1 MIGRMI
7 GTAVTASLLRG
18 VTGRFG
24 GVAGMVAG
32 AALSSRRTRGAALAG
47 LVALTAYDLWKRRN
61 EPRGLPTPQVGG
73 STAATPST
81 PVSNPFPK
89 AGASSGQP

>member
-61 EPRGLPTPQVGG
+61 APRGLPTPQVGNG
-73 STAATPST
+73 AQATPPA
-81 PVSNPFPK
+81 PVSNPLPK
-89 AGASSGQP
+89 AGTPS

>member
-24 GVAGMVAG
+24 GLAGMVAG

-47 LVALTAYDLWKRRN
+47 MVALTAYELWKKRN
-61 EPRGLPTPQVGG
+61 APTGAPPTPQVGG
-73 STAATPST
+73 AAKPA
-81 PVSNPFPK
+81 PAIRPD
-89 AGASSGQP
+89 AAA

>member
-24 GVAGMVAG
+24 GMAGMVAG

-47 LVALTAYDLWKRRN
+47 LVALTAYDLWKRRHK
-61 EPRGLPTPQVGG
+61 PGGSLPTPQAG
-73 STAATPST
+73 SGSAAP
-81 PVSNPFPK
+81 
-89 AGASSGQP
+89 AAGGASEPAR